1 MRYRKEFA
9 GVTVVRDRHGKLR
22 YRLRRTIKGRRIDAY
37 LPGVIGST
45 EFRAAYEAAIAG
57 ARIAAPKAPPGTFN
71 HLIVTYLESPAFGSL
86 APSTRES
93 KLRRLNWI
101 RQAIGAGRYANL
113 RPDQV
118 ETLMAKKTGP
128 TSANRL
134 RKDLAELF
142 DYAARRLGFGGP
154 NSAKLADSIKVRSTR
169 LPHLDRRGDCSLPRR
184 ASEWNE
190 TAVGARNYLRDW
202 GSARRRCGAHT
213 LEPKGRANSLPP
225 KENGHSCRTPD
236 HVGTGTGT

>member
-9 GVTVVRDRHGKLR
+9 GVTVVRDRHGRLR
-22 YRLRRTIKGRRIDAY
+22 YRLRRTTKGRKVDRY

-45 EFRAAYEAAIAG
+45 EFRAAYAEAVEG
-57 ARIAAPKAPPGTFN
+57 ARIATPQAKGGTFN
-71 HLIVTYLESPAFGSL
+71 HLIIVYLESPSFRSL

-118 ETLMAKKTGP
+118 ESLMAKKNGP

-142 DYAARRLGFGGP
+142 DYAAR
-154 NSAKLADSIKVRSTR
+154 
-169 LPHLDRRGDCSLPRR
+169 
-184 ASEWNE
+184 
-190 TAVGARNYLRDW
+190 
-202 GSARRRCGAHT
+202 
-213 LEPKGRANSLPP
+213 
-225 KENGHSCRTPD
+225 
-236 HVGTGTGT
+236 